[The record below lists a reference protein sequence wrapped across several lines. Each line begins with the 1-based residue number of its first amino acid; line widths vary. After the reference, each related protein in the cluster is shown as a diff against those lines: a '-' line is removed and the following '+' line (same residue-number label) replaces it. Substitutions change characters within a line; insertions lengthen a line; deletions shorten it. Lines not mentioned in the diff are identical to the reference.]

1 MTDARLD
8 GMVEDAAAQ
17 QWEEENTIPYEHEL
31 WDASVDLR
39 LADKELDKVSEYVMD
54 AIDILRNTPMQERL
68 ESALNALEDVQ
79 TDLKMLAMKYARGR
93 ID

>member
-1 MTDARLD
+1 MTDAQLD
-8 GMVEDAAAQ
+8 KSFEDACAR
-17 QWEEENTIPYEHEL
+17 QWEKENEIPYEHEL

-39 LADKELDKVSEYVMD
+39 LADAELDNVSGHILD

-79 TDLKMLAMKYARGR
+79 TDIKMLARNYARGR
-93 ID
+93 TE